1 MARRRDWR
9 EARAKVD
16 LEGVCRVC
24 RCGYDHIDA
33 AHVIPRSL
41 APNHGEQ
48 GDAIVGLCR
57 ACHTDYD
64 EHRLDL
70 LPYLSLAEQVSA
82 VKAAGG
88 IERARR
94 IISGREA

>member
-1 MARRRDWR
+1 M
-9 EARAKVD
+9 
-16 LEGVCRVC
+16 EGVCRVC
-24 RCGYDHIDA
+24 RRGDGHIDA

-48 GDAIVGLCR
+48 ADAIVGLCR
-57 ACHTDYD
+57 VCHTEYD

-70 LPYLSLAEQVSA
+70 LPFLSLAEQVSA
-82 VKAAGG
+82 VLAAGG